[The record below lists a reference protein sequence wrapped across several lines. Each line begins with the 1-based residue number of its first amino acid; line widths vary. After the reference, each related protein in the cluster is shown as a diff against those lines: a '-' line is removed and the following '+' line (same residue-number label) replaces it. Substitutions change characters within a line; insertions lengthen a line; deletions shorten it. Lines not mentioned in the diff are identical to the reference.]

1 MRIWRVALIGLAFGF
16 GVATSAANE
25 TNSAKAPANMDER
38 SLFYLPDHADFR
50 SQWIEKKPGETNW
63 PFKASAGCLTCA
75 WLMGAPAVYFVPD
88 TPEYRD
94 DAAVDFPVLIISVD
108 PFEILLSNAGQSDQ
122 FVPIATIEE
131 KIKRLAPFV
140 AMGHA
145 LCNQPRG
152 DQIGPAEL

>member
-1 MRIWRVALIGLAFGF
+1 MGKLAQIAGLVVIFSTFNAGIGLAQG
-16 GVATSAANE
+16 S
-25 TNSAKAPANMDER
+25 NSQTQMDER
-38 SLFYLPDHADFR
+38 SLFYLPQDTDFR
-50 SQWIEKKPGETNW
+50 TQWIEKKPGEINW
-63 PFKASAGCLTCA
+63 PFTEVAGCLTCA

-94 DAAVDFPVLIISVD
+94 DEATDFPVLILSVN
-108 PFEILLSNAGQSDQ
+108 PLEILMSNADYAGQ
-122 FVPIATIEE
+122 FVPMATIEE

-152 DQIGPAEL
+152 GQVGPAEL